1 MSTVYHTTAPEMR
14 TYRDM
19 EIEKERERETERRKM
34 DIERKRDEEGA
45 REGYIYR
52 DSDREI

>member
-19 EIEKERERETERRKM
+19 KIEKERERETERRKM

>member
-14 TYRDM
+14 THRDM
-19 EIEKERERETERRKM
+19 KIEKKRERETERRKM
-34 DIERKRDEEGA
+34 GIERKRDEKGV
-45 REGYIYR
+45 REGHMYR